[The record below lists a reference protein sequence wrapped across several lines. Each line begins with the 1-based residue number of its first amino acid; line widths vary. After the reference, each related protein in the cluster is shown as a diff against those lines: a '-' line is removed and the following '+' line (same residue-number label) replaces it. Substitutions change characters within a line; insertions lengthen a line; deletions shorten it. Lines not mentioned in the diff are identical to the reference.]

1 MLLRDPIHGDIELSP
16 AETAIL
22 DLPVMQRLRGIK
34 QLGTAYLV
42 YPGALHTRFDH
53 SVGACAMA
61 HRIVADLVRGGLD
74 VPPELEDAIGV
85 AGLLHD
91 VTHIPFG
98 HTLEDERRL
107 FPRHDKGTRLA
118 ALFASDLGDALARH
132 GLADQVAALLHLP
145 GNQGGMPEW
154 ASDIVS
160 GTIDADLLDYLRRDS
175 FFTGLS
181 HNYDDRILR
190 SFTVHGDRL
199 ALRLSK
205 HGMDRPDA
213 RSEIIGVLRL
223 RYFLTERVYYH
234 HTKVV
239 AGALISKAVEQA
251 LEHGLLEEADFLRFN
266 DWTLLDRLESCG
278 IAGISALAQRI
289 AQRNLLKRAYV
300 VSGRSVPLPQ
310 RQDWVTRYHLAR
322 TQRAQAE
329 MELATTLNLPF
340 SEVVVYCPA
349 LSMMKE
355 ADVAVE
361 TNRGLAHLNAPG
373 HPSFAE
379 IDALQE
385 RYSELWRFYVFV
397 PEHATSRAAVAAAE
411 MFGLPSEHGGT

>member
-1 MLLRDPIHGDIELSP
+1 
-16 AETAIL
+16 
-22 DLPVMQRLRGIK
+22 
-34 QLGTAYLV
+34 
-42 YPGALHTRFDH
+42 
-53 SVGACAMA
+53 
-61 HRIVADLVRGGLD
+61 
-74 VPPELEDAIGV
+74 
-85 AGLLHD
+85 
-91 VTHIPFG
+91 
-98 HTLEDERRL
+98 
-107 FPRHDKGTRLA
+107 
-118 ALFASDLGDALARH
+118 
-132 GLADQVAALLHLP
+132 
-145 GNQGGMPEW
+145 MPEW

-300 VSGRSVPLPQ
+300 VSGRSVSLPQ